1 MARHAPRLLN
11 AALAATAALA
21 VGAPAADA
29 AFPGQNGA
37 LAIGRAYEDRP
48 ASSTEFEIQIVRPD
62 GGGRRTLLSCSSVD
76 GDCPGAGGPAFPG
89 LYDPVRS
96 PDGERLAI
104 GLGNGIGVAAADGS
118 GLRELAGLPANARE
132 PAWSPDGRELV
143 FIADGPPTPDGSDR
157 DESDLY
163 IVPIDGGPIRPLTAT
178 RGISE
183 RQPTWGLRPAADGG
197 RIAYARQ
204 GDIWSLRPDGQGVR
218 RLTGKGGTEP
228 SFSPYA
234 STIAFV
240 RRNQIYTVLS
250 RGGDLDR
257 VTNLGGRSPT
267 WSPDGRRIAFIRGGG
282 AGGGRDGLYRM
293 GPKGGALTRFARVI
307 FDSSCECTFER
318 SLDWGPR

>member
-1 MARHAPRLLN
+1 MARRAPRLLH

-21 VGAPAADA
+21 LGAPAARA
-29 AFPGQNGA
+29 AFPGENGA

-48 ASSTEFEIQIVRPD
+48 EETTRFEIQSVAPD
-62 GGGRRTLLSCSSVD
+62 GRGRQTLLSCSRVAD
-76 GDCPGAGGPAFPG
+76 DCPGAGAPAFPG

-104 GLGNGIGVAAADGS
+104 GLGNGIGIAAADGG
-118 GLRELAGLPANARE
+118 GLRELAGLPPGARE

-143 FIADGPPTPDGSDR
+143 FAADGADPG
-157 DESDLY
+157 ESDLY
-163 IVPIDGGPIRPLTAT
+163 VAPVDGGLVRALTVT
-178 RGISE
+178 PGVSE

-197 RIAYARQ
+197 RISYVR
-204 GDIWSLRPDGQGVR
+204 GSNIWSLRPDGQGVR
-218 RLTGKGGTEP
+218 AHTYKGGSDP

-240 RRNQIYTVLS
+240 RRNQIYTVRARAGRLN

-257 VTNLGGRSPT
+257 VTNLGGSSPT
-267 WSPDGRRIAFIRGGG
+267 WSSDGRRIAFIRGGG
-282 AGGGRDGLYRM
+282 SATAGIYRM
-293 GPKGGALTRFARVI
+293 GPKGGALTRFARAV

-318 SLDWGPR
+318 SLDWGPRR